1 MNQRIPTLLALVFS
15 AVAMA
20 APDEENANALQT
32 IDLSGAN
39 ASAGIQ
45 TVSFAETGLPKQ
57 IAIAPDTAELPL
69 EQRMNA
75 TEEEPPSTMLQ
86 QIGRG
91 PRLVAP
97 IRLQAL
103 VEEQWVDAQVVEHTP
118 PAKQENAVTASS
130 TQQIGPYTVKLSS
143 VYRADG
149 ELQVDIE
156 AEGGDDESRLRLFIE
171 PLETVDLAS
180 LNLPDQPPGA
190 VAREELDPF
199 LPQGED
205 VVWDSAERMPDQ
217 DPRQLYVGNAD
228 AGLTWLNINMPELTP
243 DVSRIVLARD
253 DVQRLKWQTTLL
265 AGKGGKASFA
275 LRIHPRRHRP
285 ADTRRKA
292 WFDWPTEMTALPQ
305 PIAGPALF
313 ADQEN
318 ASQPYRRDFPG
329 YLAFAP
335 HARYAE
341 LRGNACA
348 DMLDAQNDT
357 VTLYPITLFRALA
370 GGPTGLTVR
379 IRPNVRDLL
388 SQYEPALDRQILG
401 RALLHDIGVDTR
413 QIAQPAEFLRVIK
426 ALREFGYFQDD
437 GLTEYIP
444 YWRSDGILRYGEH
457 FDPAG
462 SFNLTTDNP
471 SAGTYASAYRRP
483 YEKNGKK
490 GVQVLFVVVNE
501 RDNPV
506 RQRLYIQDVERVFG
520 SGNARPTGPNILR
533 KLDYGNVPE
542 NSDWGIKR
550 VVNRPAYSGAG
561 LLDLEM
567 RGFVRADSNKG
578 QSAEIYGPLHVP
590 PRNFRL
596 LWAYGLP
603 KK

>member
-1 MNQRIPTLLALVFS
+1 
-15 AVAMA
+15 MA
-20 APDEENANALQT
+20 APDKENANTLQT

-57 IAIAPDTAELPL
+57 ISLAPDTAELPI

-75 TEEEPPSTMLQ
+75 PEEEPPSTMLQ
-86 QIGRG
+86 KIGRG
-91 PRLVAP
+91 PRLLAP

-103 VEEQWVDAQVVEHTP
+103 VEEQWVDAQIVERTP
-118 PAKQENAVTASS
+118 PAKQEATVTTGS
-130 TQQIGPYTVKLSS
+130 TQQVGPYTVKLSS
-143 VYRADG
+143 VYRTDG
-149 ELQVDIE
+149 ELQVGIE
-156 AEGGDDESRLRLFIE
+156 AEGGGDESRLRLFIE
-171 PLETVDLAS
+171 PLEPVDLAA

-190 VAREELDPF
+190 VAREKLDPF
-199 LPQGED
+199 LPQSDD
-205 VVWDSAERMPDQ
+205 VVWDSAERVPDE
-217 DPRQLYVGNAD
+217 DPRQLYVGNSD
-228 AGLTWLNINMPELTP
+228 AGLTWLNINMPELPP
-243 DVSRIVLARD
+243 DVSRIILSRD
-253 DVQRLKWQTTLL
+253 DVQRLKWETTLL
-265 AGKGGKASFA
+265 SGTGGKASFA
-275 LRIHPRRHRP
+275 LRIHPLRHRP
-285 ADTRRKA
+285 ANTRRKA
-292 WFDWPTEMTALPQ
+292 WLDWPTEVTAVPH
-305 PIAGPALF
+305 PIAGPALLTGKKTKT
-313 ADQEN
+313 
-318 ASQPYRRDFPG
+318 QPYRTDFPG

-341 LRGNACA
+341 MRGNACA
-348 DMLDAQNDT
+348 DMLDAQKDT
-357 VTLYPITLFRALA
+357 IALYPITLFRALA

-388 SQYEPALDRQILG
+388 PQYEPALDRQILG

-413 QIAQPAEFLRVIK
+413 QIAQPAEFLRIIK

-444 YWRSDGILRYGEH
+444 YWRSDGILRYGER
-457 FDPAG
+457 FNPAG
-462 SFNLTTDNP
+462 SFNLTADNP
-471 SAGTYASAYRRP
+471 SANTYVSAYRRP

-501 RDNPV
+501 RNNPV
-506 RQRLYIQDVERVFG
+506 RQRLYIQDMERLFG

-533 KLDYGNVPE
+533 NLNYGNVPE

-550 VVNRPAYSGAG
+550 VVAGPAYRGAG

-596 LWAYGLP
+596 LWAFGLP
-603 KK
+603 KN